1 MIPDS
6 NLPTPLEPQ
15 AVASGSDALESAS
28 SEISQGTQGI
38 AQGGVDAIKSYS
50 VNLLNNQLLNYQQTI
65 NTARNSVI
73 QDPSPAN
80 VDAQTKLVDNL
91 SKQSINMP
99 GLLPSERRM
108 MNTTVSNLGYRFSSI
123 AERGAI
129 KYTNRQNGAAFLTS
143 FPAAVKALAVN
154 AADPNVSPIEFQQAV
169 DKQVTHLQS
178 LLAQGALTPDQ
189 YAKSLTQVNM
199 VADNHNYVVQNGI
212 KNHVDNNIQASLG
225 LTGLTE
231 SQPNPTVQ
239 AGQQQMQSFLGVQ
252 SVKQSLLSGTD
263 ISSVMTQV
271 TKSPNITPKDTLY
284 LGQWNQGVQQ
294 VKAQDTSWSALNFVK
309 ANLGSSAK
317 VLTPAQEGQRDMAN
331 YQLNQIKTNF
341 WGWYT
346 NENPIGKQALL
357 DHNQDLQNI
366 QGNAVLTPEAKYE
379 QMMQTQQAFDQHVI
393 SYAKV
398 QGIPDQY
405 VNLLN
410 PQSNDYK
417 TITQSFVA
425 GNDPMLGVN
434 TLKKYGT
441 LYPYYLHSLP
451 LTQQAMYSLALN
463 SPARDPSLLILGS
476 QQGYGDV
483 KGVDADESSQKIQKA
498 LMAEDAVTDYLKM
511 TPAGMV
517 QPTITGLIKSVK
529 FAAAGAKIS
538 TQEAVSHVV
547 SLLPREYL
555 SGTTQYDSYPT
566 SDYTFMPSQF
576 GQHMSESD
584 AYTVSSYAKNQ
595 AYQNMINAY
604 SHPSQGP
611 TPSPKETQMYVRSLQ
626 DGSTPLNITNK
637 PDGSVIAQDKYTGR
651 VWYSSIYHDGLLRA
665 AQLAKN
671 PDILKFTP
679 AGPGQLNPYTPLTN

>member
-6 NLPTPLEPQ
+6 NLPTPLDPQ
-15 AVASGSDALESAS
+15 AVASGSDALESAA

-65 NTARNSVI
+65 NKARNSVI
-73 QDPSPAN
+73 QDPSPTN
-80 VDAQTKLVDNL
+80 VDAQTKLVDNV
-91 SKQSINMP
+91 SQQSINMP

-108 MNTTVSNLGYRFSSI
+108 MNTTVNSLGYRFSSL
-123 AERGAI
+123 ADRGAI
-129 KYTNRQNGAAFLTS
+129 KYTNRQNASSWLTS
-143 FPAAVKALAVN
+143 YPAAIKAIAVN
-154 AADPNVSPIEFQQAV
+154 ATDPSVSSEQHQQAI
-169 DKQVTHLQS
+169 DDQVNNAKN
-178 LLAQGALTPDQ
+178 LLSQGAITPQQ
-189 YAKSLTQVNM
+189 YSKFTAQINL
-199 VADNHNYVVQNGI
+199 VADNHNYVAQNGI
-212 KNHVDNNIQASLG
+212 NNHVDNNIQAALG
-225 LTGLTE
+225 LTGTTQ

-252 SVKQSLLSGTD
+252 SVKQSLLSSTD
-263 ISSVMTQV
+263 TSSVMTQA
-271 TKSPNITPKDTLY
+271 TASPNISTKDIMY
-284 LGQWNQGVQQ
+284 IGQWNQGVQQ
-294 VKAQDTSWSALNFVK
+294 VKAQDTSWSALNFIK
-309 ANLGSSAK
+309 TNLGGGNK
-317 VLTPAQEGQRDMAN
+317 ILTAAQEGQRDMAN
-331 YQLNQIKTNF
+331 YQLNQIKTDF

-463 SPARDPSLLILGS
+463 SPAKDPSLLILGN

-511 TPAGMV
+511 TPAGMI
-517 QPTITGLIKSVK
+517 QPTISGLIKAVK
-529 FAAAGAKIS
+529 FAGIGAKIS

-547 SLLPREYL
+547 SLLPNEYL
-555 SGTTQYDSYPT
+555 TGSTQYDAYPT

-576 GQHMSESD
+576 GQHMSDSD
-584 AYTVSSYAKNQ
+584 AYTVASYVKNQ
-595 AYQNMINAY
+595 AYQNMINQF
-604 SHPSQGP
+604 SHPSRGN
-611 TPSPKETQMYVRSLQ
+611 TPSEKEVKNYAQALQ
-626 DGSTPLNITNK
+626 DGSTPLTITNK

-651 VWYSSIYHDGLLRA
+651 VWYSSIYHDGLVRA
-665 AQLAKN
+665 AQLAKK
-671 PDILKFTP
+671 PDTLTFTP